1 MVYNK
6 GAIFKYRE
14 AHKEEIKAYNTVYMA
29 QYYMTN
35 KQAFKDHYDDN
46 KENIKDY
53 AKLNYAKTKD
63 DKIFK
68 MKQKKIFKNT
78 WGGLWDICL

>member
-1 MVYNK
+1 
-6 GAIFKYRE
+6 
-14 AHKEEIKAYNTVYMA
+14 
-29 QYYMTN
+29 MTN
-35 KQAFKDHYDDN
+35 KQALKDHYDDN

-63 DKIFK
+63 DKILK